1 MIRNFSM
8 IAAISLEHGIIG
20 NKLSNSLPWH
30 IPSDLQFFKNTTL
43 GKTIVMGRN
52 TYESI
57 GSKNLPN
64 RRNVVLTS
72 NPESLQGKPDAVYST
87 FAEAL
92 KYEDPELVVI
102 GGSALYAEA
111 LRYGPR
117 KILLTIVDHLDSR
130 NRSIMYDDVVFPFSG
145 KEVLD
150 SGVMYISHT
159 PYHIDRK
166 DEWKVENGNAFKF
179 VTLTADTNS

>member
-20 NKLSNSLPWH
+20 NKSSNSLPWH
-30 IPSDLQFFKNTTL
+30 IPSDLQFFKNATL

-57 GSKNLPN
+57 GSKNLPK

-92 KYEDPELVVI
+92 KYEDPNLVVI
-102 GGSALYAEA
+102 GGSRLYEEA
-111 LRYGPR
+111 LKYGPR
-117 KILLTIVDHLDSR
+117 AIYLTIVNDPNSR
-130 NRSIMYDDVVFPFSG
+130 DRDITPDDVVFPFTG
-145 KEVLD
+145 KAVLD
-150 SGVMYISHT
+150 SLVMYMNQTSYMVT
-159 PYHIDRK
+159 TD
-166 DEWKVENGNAFKF
+166 DWKIENGYVFKF
-179 VTLTADTNS
+179 VTLNADTNS